1 MACGRL
7 AGRRFVCASLLC
19 LVLSDAV
26 LLELPARGSRCV
38 GEDMADDA
46 MGKFTFEV
54 IHPKEAAGEE
64 ISEEKSKQTSGITV
78 VVTSPKTQ
86 LLSKVLTYLVEPF
99 PFTAVDPGMHQI
111 CFHNNRKE
119 PRRVNLEVETDLAVK
134 DYSELVRKEHLK
146 PLELQFRKAEDKL
159 KSISK
164 EMGKSREREAQ
175 LRVTSDAMSN
185 RIQWMSF
192 LSITVLL
199 TVSAWQIF
207 YLKSFFRS
215 KKLL

>member
-1 MACGRL
+1 MVLRL
-7 AGRRFVCASLLC
+7 LFLCIAAG
-19 LVLSDAV
+19 AV
-26 LLELPARGSRCV
+26 RIDLPARGSRCV
-38 GEDMADDA
+38 GDNIAEDA
-46 MGKFTFEV
+46 MGKFTFMV
-54 IHPKEAAGEE
+54 IHPKEAQGEK
-64 ISEEKSKQTSGITV
+64 ISVEKSKQGSGITV
-78 VVTSPKTQ
+78 VVTSPKAQ
-86 LLSKVLTYLVEPF
+86 LFHKVLTYQVEPF
-99 PFTAVDPGMHQI
+99 SFTASDPGMHQI

-119 PRRVNLEVETDLAVK
+119 VRRVNLEVETDLAVK
-134 DYSELVRKEHLK
+134 DYSELVRQEHLK

-159 KSISK
+159 KAISK

-175 LRVTSDAMSN
+175 LRVTSDAMAN

-192 LSITVLL
+192 LSISVLL